1 MDRDIIIPQNIS
13 FYGLLSGQVLLLCVF
28 IGFFCKHYLLCVF
41 GIILYIT
48 TMLHWSNLRNDKIMY
63 LDIFFVITT
72 ILIIT
77 FYYAF
82 YFFKK
87 NYRNIWFIVLSLT
100 TIIFSLN
107 EYFYL
112 NFIVNNKIIE
122 NKDFI
127 MKINVLIHILFLH
140 ILLPFTYI
148 YCSVLSL

>member
-1 MDRDIIIPQNIS
+1 MDRDIIIPQSIS

-48 TMLHWSNLRNDKIMY
+48 TMLHWSNLRNDYILY

-148 YCSVLSL
+148 YCSILSL

>member
-1 MDRDIIIPQNIS
+1 MDDELIIPQNIS

-48 TMLHWSNLRNDKIMY
+48 TMLHWSKLRNDNIMY
-63 LDIFFVITT
+63 LDILFAITT

-82 YFFKK
+82 YFFKT
-87 NYRNIWFIVLSLT
+87 NYRNIWFIIVSLT

-112 NFIVNNKIIE
+112 NFIANNKNIE
-122 NKDFI
+122 TKEFFI
-127 MKINVLIHILFLH
+127 KINVLIHILFLH
-140 ILLPFTYI
+140 ILLPITYI
-148 YCSVLSL
+148 YCSILSL

>member
-1 MDRDIIIPQNIS
+1 MDDDRITIPQSIS
-13 FYGLLSGQVLLLCVF
+13 SYGLLSGQMLLLCTF

-41 GIILYIT
+41 GIIIYVT
-48 TMLHWSNLRNDKIMY
+48 TMLHWSKLRNDYILY
-63 LDIFFVITT
+63 LDIFFVVITL
-72 ILIIT
+72 LIIT

-87 NYRNIWFIVLSLT
+87 KYRNIWFIALFLT

-112 NFIVNNKIIE
+112 NFIENNEFIMNE
-122 NKDFI
+122 SI
-127 MKINVLIHILFLH
+127 MKINVVIHILFLH
-140 ILLPFTYI
+140 IILPITYI